1 MKRVAPTISAR
12 IEAIRT
18 AAAATSFAT
27 LALACRSGLIILT
40 IASRLVL
47 ISSRMRTKLIVE
59 IRISHSL
66 GVKLSIMATTIANVP
81 TRR

>member
-1 MKRVAPTISAR
+1 MS
-12 IEAIRT
+12 
-18 AAAATSFAT
+18 
-27 LALACRSGLIILT
+27 T

-47 ISSRMRTKLIVE
+47 INSRMRTKLMVE

-66 GVKLSIMATTIANVP
+66 EVKLKRMAAMIASVP